1 MFSIYNDNINNRVLV
16 ADHEGNISQ
25 KPYNSGFASSLQSL
39 QGIKALE
46 NYLEARE
53 EDIANTP
60 PNEEEIDTRKNEIAA
75 CASDSDF
82 SINGTSSCYKGTTFD
97 FDGIVLDYANG
108 EVIPAGVLSATEITD
123 GEAKSIP
130 IASAS
135 MQDGALRVTFTEEK
149 VINFHVSDAEP
160 TEPNAFSI
168 STACRGAT
176 GIDPIYD
183 YTQLGE
189 TWSAPR
195 VIRIPSTSKSKQD
208 NMDEDTYVAV
218 MGGGLSLNDPCAG
231 SAVFLINLEDREN
244 PGSIFGAE
252 ENGGPIS
259 IVDTD
264 PGGVTIGSSVEPTP
278 SGSDINNSIPSS
290 PLVVTPDTVGKVYD
304 IGWRGALV
312 YINDLE
318 GKITK
323 INPVSY
329 THLTLPTT

>member
-1 MFSIYNDNINNRVLV
+1 M
-16 ADHEGNISQ
+16 
-25 KPYNSGFASSLQSL
+25 
-39 QGIKALE
+39 
-46 NYLEARE
+46 
-53 EDIANTP
+53 
-60 PNEEEIDTRKNEIAA
+60 
-75 CASDSDF
+75 
-82 SINGTSSCYKGTTFD
+82 
-97 FDGIVLDYANG
+97 
-108 EVIPAGVLSATEITD
+108 LSATEITD

-168 STACRGAT
+168 SSACRGAT

-231 SAVFLINLEDREN
+231 SAVFLINLEDRDEN

-290 PLVVTPDTVGKVYD
+290 PLVVTPDMLEKYMILVG
-304 IGWRGALV
+304 
-312 YINDLE
+312 E
-318 GKITK
+318 E
-323 INPVSY
+323 
-329 THLTLPTT
+329 H

>member
-1 MFSIYNDNINNRVLV
+1 M
-16 ADHEGNISQ
+16 
-25 KPYNSGFASSLQSL
+25 
-39 QGIKALE
+39 
-46 NYLEARE
+46 
-53 EDIANTP
+53 
-60 PNEEEIDTRKNEIAA
+60 
-75 CASDSDF
+75 
-82 SINGTSSCYKGTTFD
+82 
-97 FDGIVLDYANG
+97 
-108 EVIPAGVLSATEITD
+108 LSATEITN

-195 VIRIPSTSKSKQD
+195 VIRIPSTSKSKRD

-231 SAVFLINLEDREN
+231 SAVFLVNLEDREN

-264 PGGVTIGSSVEPTP
+264 PAGVTIGSSVEPTP

-290 PLVVTPDTVGKVYD
+290 PLLVTPDTVGKVYD

-323 INPVSY
+323 INLTNSDENDADLFDQTTLFKLDASTSNGRYSFFSMDAGIGFTDPNFWLFGSTGNY
-329 THLTLPTT
+329 TDLGGEEQGLDNILYGIKDVDFPYFNPDARFG